1 MKKLAAVLL
10 CAALALPSL
19 AGAETVK
26 IKVGASPTPHA
37 ELLKVANEVLK
48 PQGYEIEIVEYAD
61 YVQPNMAL
69 DAKELDA
76 NYFQHKPYLDDFVK
90 EKGVALVSLG
100 TVHYEPFG
108 IYAGKTKSLDDL
120 KDGAVVAVP
129 NDTTNE
135 ARALLL
141 LQDKGLLKL
150 KDGAGLTATRRD
162 ILENPRKLKIEE
174 LEAAQLVRALPD
186 VDIAVINGNYAILGG
201 LKVKDALAAESA
213 DSIAATTYANIVAIR
228 KGDEQRPELQ
238 ALLNALR
245 SDKVKEYMIKTYEGA
260 VLPAA

>member
-90 EKGVALVSLG
+90 EQGVALVSIG

-162 ILENPRKLKIEE
+162 ILENPNGTTKLLRYNTDYDPVGNSQTLLDNGCGQKLCDYLTGKTFRKTWLK
-174 LEAAQLVRALPD
+174 QSFGTYRMGALTDTKDP
-186 VDIAVINGNYAILGG
+186 ANYMPG
-201 LKVKDALAAESA
+201 
-213 DSIAATTYANIVAIR
+213 
-228 KGDEQRPELQ
+228 
-238 ALLNALR
+238 ALL
-245 SDKVKEYMIKTYEGA
+245 
-260 VLPAA
+260 